1 MPDETLPDDVPA
13 GGRLDRT
20 TMRTLGR
27 RAATH
32 PLVDSWAFE
41 PDSISPRS
49 LVISLDS
56 TAYPD
61 AVDTARIDIHWF
73 VTNDYYVHYVETR
86 GTSRYQCRWDRHPK
100 TDAPRTHV
108 HPPPDAGDAEPSALG
123 AHHLD
128 VLFTVL
134 DHVTERV
141 ETLHDDV
148 DHSA

>member
-41 PDSISPRS
+41 PDA
-49 LVISLDS
+49 ISLDS

-61 AVDTARIDIHWF
+61 A
-73 VTNDYYVHYVETR
+73 
-86 GTSRYQCRWDRHPK
+86 G
-100 TDAPRTHV
+100 
-108 HPPPDAGDAEPSALG
+108 
-123 AHHLD
+123 
-128 VLFTVL
+128 
-134 DHVTERV
+134 
-141 ETLHDDV
+141 
-148 DHSA
+148 HSA